1 MNFFTPLI
9 GRLKLPRSQ
18 QWPWVDTFNDGSTQV
33 PPQPAPVNPMPTN
46 PPETRGTVA
55 PIPGR
60 NPPPP
65 AQPVAAAKLY
75 TKDLMEA
82 VQRLDAAWN
91 HVQFEDAMRSVA
103 FIAGKMQASYER
115 NKKESPNEQ

>member
-1 MNFFTPLI
+1 MTPL
-9 GRLKLPRSQ
+9 
-18 QWPWVDTFNDGSTQV
+18 
-33 PPQPAPVNPMPTN
+33 
-46 PPETRGTVA
+46 
-55 PIPGR
+55 PGR
-60 NPPPP
+60 NSPPPT
-65 AQPVAAAKLY
+65 QPVAAAKLY

-103 FIAGKMQASYER
+103 FIAGKMQEAYER

>member
-1 MNFFTPLI
+1 MTPL
-9 GRLKLPRSQ
+9 
-18 QWPWVDTFNDGSTQV
+18 
-33 PPQPAPVNPMPTN
+33 
-46 PPETRGTVA
+46 
-55 PIPGR
+55 PGR
-60 NPPPP
+60 NPPPTP
-65 AQPVAAAKLY
+65 TIEAAKFY

-103 FIAGKMQASYER
+103 FIAGKMQAAYER